1 MFGHPLEL
9 IVVLV
14 LALIFFGPEKLPEV
28 AATAGKFVR
37 ELREAFDA
45 AANPEDT
52 TLPDDFSTY
61 YYESMA
67 RSGEEEVPVEEM
79 PDPADGTVDYSHT
92 GEEWDPASHPAGSH
106 PWDNRFEEA
115 ESDEEFDPAAGP
127 VSAEMRSTRDE
138 PESV

>member
-9 IVVLV
+9 IIVLV

-37 ELREAFDA
+37 DLRASFDA
-45 AANPEDT
+45 AMNTDEE

-67 RSGEEEVPVEEM
+67 RSGEEPVVEEM
-79 PDPADGTVDYSHT
+79 PDPADEGADFSHT
-92 GEEWDPASHPAGSH
+92 GEMNAVEAVHAEPSEIWRDPWSSEESPDPADDVSEIAPPERASHT
-106 PWDNRFEEA
+106 EA
-115 ESDEEFDPAAGP
+115 
-127 VSAEMRSTRDE
+127 
-138 PESV
+138 